1 MILCILYL
9 IKLINVSIILW
20 RNTKNLK
27 SFNSDHN
34 LPCYIS
40 FVHYLQFQL
49 DFYDPQ
55 VNYDFF
61 LSFILL
67 FFRFIHKLIHFLL
80 NISFYILLL

>member
-9 IKLINVSIILW
+9 IKLIKGSVILW

-49 DFYDPQ
+49 DFCDP
-55 VNYDFF
+55 
-61 LSFILL
+61 
-67 FFRFIHKLIHFLL
+67 
-80 NISFYILLL
+80 

>member
-9 IKLINVSIILW
+9 IKLIKGSVILW

-49 DFYDPQ
+49 DFCDPQ
-55 VNYDFF
+55 VNYDF

-80 NISFYILLL
+80 NISFYILLP

>member
-9 IKLINVSIILW
+9 IKLINGSVILW

-49 DFYDPQ
+49 DFCDPQ
-55 VNYDFF
+55 VNYDF
-61 LSFILL
+61 LSFIL